1 MESGSQFSHY
11 AWVIGRA
18 WSQASTSVIMA
29 WVIGREHGVRLAL
42 QLLWHG
48 LLIACWKK
56 LHCLYLPWQRWLKK
70 IALSIFTLTE
80 MTGTPSTEPSAR
92 GEDLQAH
99 NSHSHRKGGTASARQ
114 RYRKAKSWCWAFMSG
129 LPLNQELRDV
139 KCLWMWTV
147 KAEVGVKCLWMA
159 CSGSNGR
166 IIIIGCLLVLHVC
179 WLMLFRRYKCV
190 TVTIFYWLLDVIQHQ
205 MYVWYSG

>member
-1 MESGSQFSHY
+1 MESGSQFSRY
-11 AWVIGRA
+11 GMGYWRRA
-18 WSQASTSVIMA
+18 WCWASPSVIMA
-29 WVIGREHGVRLAL
+29 WVIGRAHGVGLAL

-48 LLIACWKK
+48 LLIVCWKN
-56 LHCLYLPWQRWLKK
+56 CTVW
-70 IALSIFTLTE
+70 ALSVFTLTE

-114 RYRKAKSWCWAFMSG
+114 RYRKAKSWCWAFMGG
-129 LPLNQELRDV
+129 LPPNQELRDV

-159 CSGSNGR
+159 CSRSNGR